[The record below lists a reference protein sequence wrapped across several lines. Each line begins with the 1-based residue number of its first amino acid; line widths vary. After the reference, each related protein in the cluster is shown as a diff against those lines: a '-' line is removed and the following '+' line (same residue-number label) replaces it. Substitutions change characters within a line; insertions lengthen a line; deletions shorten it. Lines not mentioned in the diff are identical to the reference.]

1 MLTIIQSIILGV
13 IQGIT
18 EFFPISSSGH
28 LIAARYL
35 FNMSDS
41 QMGNLTFDVALHF
54 GTLLAIAI
62 FFFWDFIAMFR
73 DGFKFKGKD
82 GKFSFNNLTW
92 QGKLLWL
99 VIIGCIPAAIAGVFF
114 DDIIEEYIRESAY
127 APLIIAGTLSLMGVL
142 LYFADKKSKSETNI
156 EKLTVKQ
163 ALLIGVGQMAAII
176 PGFSRSGTT
185 MTMARTMKL
194 DRESAARFSFL
205 LGAPVMFG
213 AALLKLKDLSFAL
226 IDAPFIIGVV
236 TSFVVGILSIKLLM
250 MIVKKVGFEW
260 FAIYRIALAIILIV
274 TYIVR

>member
-1 MLTIIQSIILGV
+1 MTIIQSIILGV

-35 FNMSDS
+35 FGFSDS
-41 QMGNLTFDVALHF
+41 QMGNMTFDVALHF

-73 DGFKFKGKD
+73 DGFKFKGRD
-82 GKFSFNNLTW
+82 GKLSFNNLTW

-99 VIIGCIPAAIAGVFF
+99 VVLGCIPAAIAGILF
-114 DDIIEEYIRESAY
+114 DDLIEEFIRESVY
-127 APLIIAGTLSLMGVL
+127 APLIIAGTLAIMGVL
-142 LYFADKKSKSETNI
+142 LYFADKKSKSITNI
-156 EKLTVKQ
+156 EKLSIKQ
-163 ALLIGVGQMAAII
+163 ALIIGLGQMAAII

-185 MTMARTMKL
+185 MTMARVMKL

-205 LGAPVMFG
+205 LGAPVMLG
-213 AALLKLKDLSFAL
+213 AAILKFKDLSFAM

-236 TSFVVGILSIKLLM
+236 TSFVVGILAIKLLM
-250 MIVKKVGFEW
+250 LIVKKVGFEW
-260 FAIYRIALAIILIV
+260 FAIYRVVLAVILVV